1 MGVPVTRKAECG
13 ALVGSDLVDT
23 SARVALSALI
33 DTAFTPT

>member
-13 ALVGSDLVDT
+13 ALVRSDLVDT
-23 SARVALSALI
+23 SARVALWALI